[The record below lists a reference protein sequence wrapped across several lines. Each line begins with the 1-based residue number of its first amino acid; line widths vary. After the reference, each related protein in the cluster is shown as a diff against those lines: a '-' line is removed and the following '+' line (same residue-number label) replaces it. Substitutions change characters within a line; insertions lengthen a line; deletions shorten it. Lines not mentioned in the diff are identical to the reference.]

1 MNAEEDGADGKR
13 QEKRDS
19 LFLSAT
25 IVIRDAPTLVTRVR
39 NLSAGGMMI
48 DAPNEMIVDTR
59 LSAEIRGLGEIAGRV
74 AWHTAGRAGVAF
86 DEEIDPKLARSG
98 GTAVKVSKPEFLK
111 PVGGRRPGLA
121 VR

>member
-1 MNAEEDGADGKR
+1 MTYEQEQGKR

-25 IVIRDAPTLVTRVR
+25 VRIGESEPFVTRVR

-48 DAPNEMIVDTR
+48 DAAEELANGTV
-59 LSAEIRGLGEIAGRV
+59 LSAEIRGIGKIAGRI
-74 AWHTAGRAGVAF
+74 AWSSPGRAGVAF
-86 DEEIDPKLARSG
+86 DKDVDPRLARAGSG
-98 GTAVKVSKPEFLK
+98 TKSVMPEYLK
-111 PVGGRRPGLA
+111 TYGPAWRSGLT